1 MEPDRDSVRVE
12 VFARNH
18 VPSCCRRN
26 PLFVALRD
34 IRFARGRFA
43 LMGAV
48 VTLITTLVVFLYGLT
63 GGLAADASSA
73 VADLP
78 AASVVFGAPQGAA
91 PEVSFSNSSIS
102 AAQQAAWQ
110 AAPGVGA
117 VDPIG
122 VAMSRLTS
130 GRAAT
135 SVSVI
140 GAPAALLPPLERGTA
155 PGAGQVAVG
164 ATTAAA
170 DGVTVGSRVTVGS
183 QSLTVSGITADR
195 GYGHAPSVWTTEPT
209 WQQVS
214 GATRPVALAVD
225 RGSADVAALDR
236 AQNTDTVSRSG
247 ALAGIDGFSAE
258 QGSLR
263 LIQGFLFA
271 VSALVVGAFFT
282 VWTVQ
287 RRADIAVL
295 KAVGASSGYLVR
307 DALAQALILLLGGAL
322 AGAAVGVAGGALLG
336 ASGMPFTLSAATA
349 AVPVLAMVLLG
360 LAGAALAVRRITSVD
375 PLTALGANR

>member
-1 MEPDRDSVRVE
+1 M
-12 VFARNH
+12 
-18 VPSCCRRN
+18 
-26 PLFVALRD
+26 FVALRD

-78 AASVVFGAPQGAA
+78 ATNIVFGAPQGAT
-91 PEVSFSNSSIS
+91 PTVSFSNSGIS
-102 AAQQAAWQ
+102 AAQQQAWRS
-110 AAPGVGA
+110 APGVA
-117 VDPIG
+117 SAEPIG
-122 VAMSRLTS
+122 IAMSRLSS
-130 GRAAT
+130 GSSTT
-135 SVSVI
+135 SVSVF
-140 GAPAALLPPLERGTA
+140 GAPAGLLPPLEQGAA

-164 ATTAAA
+164 AKTAAA
-170 DGVTVGSRVTVGS
+170 DGITVGGKVTVGA
-183 QSLTVSGITADR
+183 QSLTVSAITADR
-195 GYGHAPSVWTTEPT
+195 SYGHAPTVWTTEST
-209 WQQVS
+209 WQQIS
-214 GATRPVALAVD
+214 GAAGPSALAVD
-225 RGSADVAALDR
+225 PGSADTAALDR
-236 AQNTDTVSRSG
+236 AQNTDAVSRSD
-247 ALAGIDGFSAE
+247 ALAAIDGFSAE
-258 QGSLR
+258 QGSLQM
-263 LIQGFLFA
+263 IQGFLFA

-295 KAVGASSGYLVR
+295 KAVGASSAYLVR
-307 DALAQALILLLGGAL
+307 DALTQALILLLCGTL
-322 AGAAVGVAGGALLG
+322 TGAAVGVAGGALLG
-336 ASGMPFTLSAATA
+336 ASGMPFALSAATA